1 MYDLKTEWY
10 DWYVNDKPLGVKPL
24 KHFLETD
31 GGIYSITVKT
41 RDLPTDVGNLREES
55 EAYLDKIIATC
66 GFNKFAV
73 LVSGIDSEI
82 LVRYLAKK
90 KLDVEMYYIKFW
102 MKDNFET
109 DILKQISRETG
120 AKLNIIEWDWK
131 KDKKSMLTLL
141 SDFLT
146 PTTVIST
153 YLHALEHIPADRYI
167 LGGRRTLSEGVV
179 HATKLTRICKPLPRT
194 RMHCVDLREVQ
205 GRYACHISKRHS
217 CLTFWFNDYR
227 TASSILRDKRTM
239 FFKEGGI
246 YTKDIFYNDWPECTF
261 RKATKPFIGPNSL
274 YKWEKWNLDHFKPKA
289 ATVANMQRRY
299 LRMKYGVHPSVVDS
313 SFKFTNL
320 WHFGATINIDKLL
333 GVESKKDPPSWHSVF
348 SRPES

>member
-10 DWYVNDKPLGVKPL
+10 DWYVNDKLLGVKPL

-31 GGIYSITVKT
+31 GGIYKLEVKT
-41 RDLPTDVGNLREES
+41 RDLPTDVGNIREES
-55 EAYLDKIIATC
+55 EAYLDNIIATC

-179 HATKLTRICKPLPRT
+179 HATNLTRVCKPLPRT
-194 RMHCVDLREVQ
+194 RMHYVDLREVQ

-227 TASSILRDKRTM
+227 TTSSILRDKRTM

-289 ATVANMQRRY
+289 ATAANMQRRY
-299 LRMKYGVHPSVVDS
+299 LRRKYGVQPSVVDS
-313 SFKFTNL
+313 SIKFTNL

>member
-1 MYDLKTEWY
+1 MFDLKTEWF
-10 DWYVNDKPLGVKPL
+10 DWYVNDKLLGVKPL

-31 GGIYSITVKT
+31 GRIYSVTVKT
-41 RDLPTDVGNLREES
+41 RDLPTDVGNIREES
-55 EAYLDKIIATC
+55 EAALDKIVATC

-73 LVSGIDSEI
+73 LISGIDSEI

-109 DILKQISRETG
+109 DILKQISKETG
-120 AKLNIIEWDWK
+120 VKLNIIEWDWK
-131 KDKKSMLTLL
+131 KDKESMLTLL
-141 SDFLT
+141 SDYLT

-153 YLHALEHIPADRYI
+153 YLHAFKYIPADRYL
-167 LGGRRTLSEGVV
+167 LGGRRALCEGVA
-179 HATKLTRICKPLPRT
+179 HARNLARVSKPPART
-194 RMHCVDLREVQ
+194 RMHYIDLREVQ

-227 TASSILRDKRTM
+227 TAKSILQDKRTI

-246 YTKDIFYNDWPECTF
+246 YTKDIFLDDWPECTF
-261 RKATKPFIGPNSL
+261 RKSTHPFIGPNSL
-274 YKWEKWNLDHFKPKA
+274 YKWEEWNLHHFKPKA

-299 LRMKYGVHPSVVDS
+299 LRRKYGVHPSIVNNE
-313 SFKFTNL
+313 KAFTGL
-320 WHFGATINIDKLL
+320 WHFGASMNVDKLL
-333 GVESKKDPPSWHSVF
+333 GVESKQDPPSWDSVMT
-348 SRPES
+348 RPLS

>member
-1 MYDLKTEWY
+1 
-10 DWYVNDKPLGVKPL
+10 
-24 KHFLETD
+24 
-31 GGIYSITVKT
+31 
-41 RDLPTDVGNLREES
+41 
-55 EAYLDKIIATC
+55 
-66 GFNKFAV
+66 
-73 LVSGIDSEI
+73 
-82 LVRYLAKK
+82 
-90 KLDVEMYYIKFW
+90 MYYIKFW
-102 MKDNFET
+102 LKDNFET
-109 DILKQISRETG
+109 DILKQISKETG

-153 YLHALEHIPADRYI
+153 YLHAFEHIPADRYI

-179 HATKLTRICKPLPRT
+179 YATNASRVCKPLPRT
-194 RMHCVDLREVQ
+194 RMHYVDLREVQ
-205 GRYACHISKRHS
+205 GRYACNISKRHG

-227 TASSILRDKRTM
+227 TTSSILRDKRTM

-246 YTKDIFYNDWPECTF
+246 YTKDIFFDDWPECTF
-261 RKATKPFIGPNSL
+261 RKSTKPFVGPNSL
-274 YKWEKWNLDHFKPKA
+274 YKWEEWNLHHFKPKA

-299 LRMKYGVHPSVVDS
+299 LRIKYGVQPSVVDS
-313 SFKFTNL
+313 SLAFTNL

-348 SRPES
+348 ARPDS

>member
-1 MYDLKTEWY
+1 MYDLKAEWF

-31 GGIYSITVKT
+31 GGIYKLTVKT
-41 RDLPTDVGNLREES
+41 RDLPTDVGNIREES
-55 EAYLDKIIATC
+55 EAYLDNIIATC

-73 LVSGIDSEI
+73 LISGIDSEI

-109 DILKQISRETG
+109 DILKQISKETG
-120 AKLNIIEWDWK
+120 VKLNIIEWDWK

-153 YLHALEHIPADRYI
+153 YLHAFEHIPADRYI

-179 HATKLTRICKPLPRT
+179 HATNLTRVCKPLPRT
-194 RMHCVDLREVQ
+194 RMNYVDLREVQ
-205 GRYACHISKRHS
+205 GRYSCNISKRHG

-227 TASSILRDKRTM
+227 TTSSILRDKRTM

-246 YTKDIFYNDWPECTF
+246 YTKDIFFDDWPECTF
-261 RKATKPFIGPNSL
+261 RKSTKPFIGPNSL
-274 YKWEKWNLDHFKPKA
+274 YKWEEWNLDHFKPKA

-299 LRMKYGVHPSVVDS
+299 LRMKYGVQPSVVDS
-313 SFKFTNL
+313 SLAFTNL

-348 SRPES
+348 SRPDS

>member
-1 MYDLKTEWY
+1 MYDLKAEWY

-31 GGIYSITVKT
+31 GGIYKLIVKT
-41 RDLPTDVGNLREES
+41 RDLPTDVGNIREES
-55 EAYLDKIIATC
+55 EAYLDNITATC

-73 LVSGIDSEI
+73 LTSGIDSEI

-102 MKDNFET
+102 LKDNFET
-109 DILKQISRETG
+109 DILKQISKETG

-153 YLHALEHIPADRYI
+153 YLHAFEHIPADRYI

-179 HATKLTRICKPLPRT
+179 YATNASRVCKPLPRT
-194 RMHCVDLREVQ
+194 RMHYVDLREVQ
-205 GRYACHISKRHS
+205 GRYACNISKRHG

-227 TASSILRDKRTM
+227 TTSSILRDKRTM

-246 YTKDIFYNDWPECTF
+246 YTKDIFFDDWPECTF
-261 RKATKPFIGPNSL
+261 RKSTKPFVGPNSL
-274 YKWEKWNLDHFKPKA
+274 YKWEEWNLHHFKPKA

-299 LRMKYGVHPSVVDS
+299 LRMKYGVQPSVVNS
-313 SFKFTNL
+313 SLAFTNL

-348 SRPES
+348 ARPDS